1 MKAYRTVEYIPS
13 ESADDAS
20 GSDDEWLQEKQKDGS
35 GLVTARS
42 NDGRSEDAD
51 VAEDA
56 PPDIVILFKAM
67 EKCWN

>member
-1 MKAYRTVEYIPS
+1 MKAYRTVDYIPS

-20 GSDDEWLQEKQKDGS
+20 GSDDEWLQGKQKDGS

-42 NDGRSEDAD
+42 NDGRSEDA
-51 VAEDA
+51 